1 MNEMNEMATK
11 LGMTVNC
18 ARCGNRIKLVKL
30 SDVRTHD
37 TLKEHGFPQT
47 HFRYD
52 RQCRFK

>member
-1 MNEMNEMATK
+1 MEITTK

-18 ARCGNRIKLVKL
+18 ARCGNGIKLTKL
-30 SDVRTHD
+30 SDIQTHD
-37 TLKEHGFPQT
+37 ALKEHGFPQT